1 LSEYAQKVSFVE
13 KCFVISQVTVNVSS
27 VL

>member
-13 KCFVISQVTVNVSS
+13 KCFVIIQVTVNVSS
-27 VL
+27 V